1 MQKSMPLAIAFCAA
15 PAPNFFG
22 FNSSGSIAP
31 GHPSAYTA
39 SALVKKTRWDDL
51 TRRGRGFDLF

>member
-39 SALVKKTRWDDL
+39 SALVKKNAL
-51 TRRGRGFDLF
+51 GRLD